1 MTGYSGLSTPPR
13 EWLSVLAMLV
23 GMMLP
28 LKATIAET
36 VVQREDRIKAALV
49 FKLVKFVEWPA
60 AAMNGKDPIQIC
72 ALGDSKVGEALSAVD
87 GKPARD
93 RLAQFRR
100 IGSLSPAE
108 FKGCH
113 VLYVPGGAREISVGV
128 PFALRGRGV
137 LTVSDA
143 PDFVRRGGMIGLG
156 QGENKL
162 SFEINLRN
170 TREGGLEPGAPLLE
184 LATII
189 E

>member
-1 MTGYSGLSTPPR
+1 MTGDSGLSTPPR
-13 EWLSVLAMLV
+13 LWLSVLVMLI
-23 GMMLP
+23 GMMLSP
-28 LKATIAET
+28 KATIAET
-36 VVQREDRIKAALV
+36 VIQREDRIKAALI

-60 AAMNGKDPIQIC
+60 TAMNGKDPIQIC
-72 ALGDSKVGEALSAVD
+72 ALGDSRVGEALSAVD
-87 GKPARD
+87 GKPTRD

-100 IGSLSPAE
+100 IASLSPTE

-113 VLYVPGGAREISVGV
+113 VLYVPSAARELGVGV
-128 PFALRGRGV
+128 PFALRGRSI

-143 PDFVRRGGMIGLG
+143 PDFARRGGMVCLG